1 MSSTA
6 VHKYSVDLDEVR
18 RLAVTIDG
26 LAITLGVFQE
36 FSLYEKGT
44 DTTNLSEGT
53 LHSVEERTGIAGRT
67 LEDWAEWVVEQT
79 HGHDWR
85 EQREQEVSA

>member
-26 LAITLGVFQE
+26 IAITLEVFQE
-36 FSLYEKGT
+36 FPIYKKGT
-44 DTTNLSEGT
+44 DTTSLPKGT
-53 LHSVEERTGIAGRT
+53 MHSVEECIGIAGLT
-67 LEDWAEWVVEQT
+67 LDDWAEWVMDQN
-79 HGHDWR
+79 HGPDWR
-85 EQREQEVSA
+85 EQEAS